1 MSNVEDRITQ
11 LELLVKTLQTKLT
24 RTEKAFRKFKKSL
37 IPESERKVR
46 QPSGFAKPSK
56 LSPGLCKFLGLDADE
71 ELARTEVTK
80 RVLNYVKE
88 QGLQN
93 TEHRKFI
100 NLDEK
105 LTELLKPA
113 PDEKVS
119 YFSIQRLLKVHYPS
133 KAAVSPTPAPVVAE
147 TVVAEPVVAEPV
159 VADKKTKVVKKK
171 KAT

>member
-1 MSNVEDRITQ
+1 MTTIEDRVLQ
-11 LELLVKTLQTKLT
+11 LEQLVKTLQTKLT

-56 LSPGLCKFLGLDADE
+56 LSPGLCKFLNLDADA

-88 QGLQN
+88 NNLQN
-93 TEHRKFI
+93 SEHRKFI
-100 NLDEK
+100 DLDDNLR
-105 LTELLKPA
+105 ELLNPA
-113 PDEKVS
+113 EDEKVT

-133 KAAVSPTPAPVVAE
+133 KTDTPAPPPTPEPATE
-147 TVVAEPVVAEPV
+147 TTPEPEP
-159 VADKKTKVVKKK
+159 KKTKTVKKK
-171 KAT
+171 KST